1 MADIL
6 TRGVPDEVAQ
16 GLRHLAVSLNISP
29 NQLRIWLFEE
39 AALPYGDLSQA
50 MRERAEEVSRERDKK
65 LVIRGEAIPHPD
77 SWTQPLRRR
86 KGSDQT

>member
-39 AALPYGDLSQA
+39 AALPYGDLSEA
-50 MRERAEEVSRERDKK
+50 MRERAAEVSRERDKK
-65 LVIRGEAIPHPD
+65 LVVRGGELPHPD

-86 KGSDQT
+86 KNVE